1 MTAGGQPRLIA
12 DLNELAVSTQRAGG
26 ANPIALLNLA
36 DIVAKDLQSRLLSEE
51 TPEAYLIYALYDQDS
66 NRYEVGKKVLTRNAA
81 NQHEVLEENLYISLD
96 GYMET
101 FLVNETAEDVW
112 FDNFMVMSMTD
123 PVAQE
128 THYDPWGL
136 ELTGIGSQY
145 GGIKA
150 NKYLYQGKEL
160 IDDLS
165 LNLYDFHA
173 RGYDPAI
180 GRTWQMDPH
189 AENYYNWSPYSWT
202 FNNPINIIDP
212 DGRDGVATIDK
223 ENKTVQVSQAFHY
236 SNSNAEVLKKALSN
250 LGNGSM
256 TIDEFMADFDS
267 NWGGEA
273 SSMEIDGEEYSVGY
287 SATFVAH
294 DDDASRDEA
303 VAADPTSNSLV
314 FDRDL
319 GPAGNWNGKSRTLS
333 INPLKVRYDNT
344 TFSHEAG
351 HSMGLGHS
359 DPTTSRDAQGNELSG
374 GIMSYAWNRQVTPSE
389 RRATIYDA
397 VNLSKAVKDTRVR
410 VHIKGY
416 WSKDHKNSPTII
428 K

>member
-1 MTAGGQPRLIA
+1 M
-12 DLNELAVSTQRAGG
+12 
-26 ANPIALLNLA
+26 
-36 DIVAKDLQSRLLSEE
+36 
-51 TPEAYLIYALYDQDS
+51 
-66 NRYEVGKKVLTRNAA
+66 NR
-81 NQHEVLEENLYISLD
+81 
-96 GYMET
+96 
-101 FLVNETAEDVW
+101 
-112 FDNFMVMSMTD
+112 
-123 PVAQE
+123 
-128 THYDPWGL
+128 
-136 ELTGIGSQY
+136 
-145 GGIKA
+145 
-150 NKYLYQGKEL
+150 YLYQGKEL
-160 IDDLS
+160 QPETGI
-165 LNLYDFHA
+165 YDFEW
-173 RGYDPAI
+173 RGYDQAL
-180 GRTWQMDPH
+180 GRTWQQDPH
-189 AENYYNWSPYSWT
+189 AENYYSWSPYSWA
-202 FNNPINIIDP
+202 FNNPLNIIDP

-223 ENKTVQVSQAFHY
+223 ENKTVQVSQTFHY
-236 SNSNAEVLKKALSN
+236 SSSNAEVLKKALSN

-273 SSMEIDGEEYSVGY
+273 SSMEIDGKEYSVGY

-359 DPTTSRDAQGNELSG
+359 DPTTSHDAQGNELSG

-397 VNLSKAVKDTRVR
+397 VNLSKTVKDTKVR

-416 WSKDHKNSPTII
+416 WSKDHKNSPIII

>member
-397 VNLSKAVKDTRVR
+397 VNLSKTVKDTRVR